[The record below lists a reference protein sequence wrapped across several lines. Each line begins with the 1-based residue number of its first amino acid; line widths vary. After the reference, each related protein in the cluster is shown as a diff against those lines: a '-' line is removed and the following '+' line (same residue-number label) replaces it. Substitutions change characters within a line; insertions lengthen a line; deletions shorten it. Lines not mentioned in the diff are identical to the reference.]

1 MVRTARESVGVR
13 AKVFPGASI
22 PLPSALLAPV
32 LRAAFQLESANGGQ
46 LSPPSRWSKT
56 PSFRSISRSPRS
68 EFHPRHHISAA
79 TVSRSGNGRHTALG
93 PAHSYMFR
101 SVSQHASS
109 LIRLVAIHA
118 SCGSRTPTMSA
129 SVASS
134 KDNGGW
140 PMRPAVC
147 AVAEGATPA
156 RSAEMAAT
164 VAAVTFAIATTET
177 ACTTANAAAS

>member
-1 MVRTARESVGVR
+1 
-13 AKVFPGASI
+13 
-22 PLPSALLAPV
+22 
-32 LRAAFQLESANGGQ
+32 
-46 LSPPSRWSKT
+46 
-56 PSFRSISRSPRS
+56 
-68 EFHPRHHISAA
+68 
-79 TVSRSGNGRHTALG
+79 
-93 PAHSYMFR
+93 
-101 SVSQHASS
+101 
-109 LIRLVAIHA
+109 
-118 SCGSRTPTMSA
+118 MSA